1 MKLAREVLVQ
11 HFGDLWPTHNRG
23 FTELLIACRQLFD
36 GDLDQ
41 VLIMSAIGERR
52 LTPERSRGLTY
63 AEFMKGRRGEAPP
76 GRVNAQC
83 IADSTGI
90 PRETV
95 RRKIARLIDR
105 GWIEKHDNCTF
116 SVTAKAAVDL
126 APATQATFDYLL
138 AIGNVLLD
146 MSTEARE

>member
-1 MKLAREVLVQ
+1 MKLKREVLLQ
-11 HFGDLWPTHNRG
+11 HFGDVWPTHNRG

-41 VLIMSAIGERR
+41 VLILSAIGERT
-52 LTPERSRGLTY
+52 LTPERARGLTY
-63 AEFMKGRRGEAPP
+63 PEFIDGRRAAELRR
-76 GRVNAQC
+76 RVNTQS

-95 RRKIARLIDR
+95 RRKIACLIDR
-105 GWIEKHDNCTF
+105 GWIERHDDCTF
-116 SVTAKAAVDL
+116 SVTEKAALDL
-126 APATQATFDYLL
+126 APATQVSFDYLL

-146 MSTEARE
+146 IPTQKLG